1 MKVTTRKIYCPNC
14 LKLVMGSEKL
24 VDDTIKVSCP
34 ICKEIIWDWNGTYWH
49 QIRK

>member
-24 VDDTIKVSCP
+24 AEDTIKVSCP
-34 ICKEIIWDWNGTYWH
+34 NCNEVVWLWNGTYWH
-49 QIRK
+49 QVRK